1 MCISV
6 GLDNLN
12 FIMALKNKASPR
24 PYNFYGLLKV
34 GSELKLS
41 HGKVQ
46 SEVE

>member
-34 GSELKLS
+34 SLELELS
-41 HGKVQ
+41 NGKVQ
-46 SEVE
+46 FEVE